1 MGSASFPRTST
12 ERKDKVVQ
20 HSRSIHLVYI
30 PDVLLQVLPDLGEL
44 ATRSPDHVELADDPA
59 SSEVEADETDDSDLL
74 VGLRTA

>member
-1 MGSASFPRTST
+1 M
-12 ERKDKVVQ
+12 Q